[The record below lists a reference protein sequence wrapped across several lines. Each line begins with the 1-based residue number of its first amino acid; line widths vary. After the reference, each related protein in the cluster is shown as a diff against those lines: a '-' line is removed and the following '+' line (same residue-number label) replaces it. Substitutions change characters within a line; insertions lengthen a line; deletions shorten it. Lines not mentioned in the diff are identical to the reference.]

1 MMRSRSW
8 LILIG
13 LAGLARA
20 ASAQLP
26 SREVRSILE
35 RVAVDANAR
44 GYHHPRGVGE
54 MIPALAGGVPHV
66 KAPPGA
72 AFAEGQVRL
81 RDCSKEER
89 RRYHPCVRADAVS
102 MLAYDST
109 DGRVA
114 LSVIPQSFLGDSLG
128 DALETPASPEVL
140 ADAELIARAVSGSV
154 LRLPTPGPSDPS
166 GDTAGGTTPAAPR
179 LSADPALGFA
189 RTEATREG
197 YRMGGE
203 PARLLQPL
211 LALGPSPAATG
222 WEWVGPMLKK
232 HECSREQ
239 AAAHPHCVRIEWL
252 EIFYGPVPPGKDQQ
266 VGVIPHTIVGTGPS
280 DIVEVEADSEVVAAA
295 GKAAERSQGRVVH
308 AIPWQTPV
316 ASPEA
321 H

>member
-1 MMRSRSW
+1 MRSSSF
-8 LILIG
+8 LTLMG
-13 LAGLARA
+13 LAVLTRA

-35 RVAVDANAR
+35 RVAVDANGR
-44 GYHHPRGVGE
+44 GYHHPPGAGE
-54 MIPALAGGVPHV
+54 MIPALAGGMPQV

-72 AFAEGQVRL
+72 TFAEGQVRL
-81 RDCSKEER
+81 RDCSREER
-89 RRYHPCVRADAVS
+89 RRYHPCVRADVVS

-109 DGRVA
+109 GGQVA

-140 ADAELIARAVSGSV
+140 ADAELIARGVSGSV
-154 LRLPTPGPSDPS
+154 LRLPMPSPSEPS
-166 GDTAGGTTPAAPR
+166 GETAGGAPSAAPR
-179 LSADPALGFA
+179 LSADPALGLA
-189 RTEATREG
+189 RIEATREG

-203 PARLLQPL
+203 SARLLQPL

-222 WEWVGPMLKK
+222 WEWVSPMLKK

-239 AAAHPHCVRIEWL
+239 AAAHPHCVRVEWL

-266 VGVIPHTIVGTGPS
+266 VGVIPHTIVGTSSS

-295 GKAAERSQGRVVH
+295 GKTADRSQGRVVH

-316 ASPEA
+316 AAPGTQ
-321 H
+321 